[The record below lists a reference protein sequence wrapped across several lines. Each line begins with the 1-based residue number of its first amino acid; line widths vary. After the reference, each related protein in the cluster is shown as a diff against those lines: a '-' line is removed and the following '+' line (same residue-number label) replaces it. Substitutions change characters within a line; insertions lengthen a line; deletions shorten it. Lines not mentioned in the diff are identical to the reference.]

1 MFRWKQQ
8 IDQEMLSFGYN
19 RVFPIILNLAL
30 NMKFKTV
37 LLRLVCILSK
47 ST

>member
-37 LLRLVCILSK
+37 NFTSISMHII
-47 ST
+47 